1 MKIVKKITNL
11 LLKNGYSIVKLKKVR
26 TGHFICKVLVNEING
41 KFILDTGASHTCIGL
56 EYEKYFCLL
65 SESSDELAAS
75 ASDENLQ
82 TKQSSENFFEIG
94 SIKKKQNF
102 VLISLQ
108 TVNSALSKQKVKPV
122 HGIIGSDF
130 LEKTKAVIDYE
141 KKILFLK
148 L

>member
-1 MKIVKKITNL
+1 MKNI
-11 LLKNGYSIVKLKKVR
+11 
-26 TGHFICKVLVNEING
+26 
-41 KFILDTGASHTCIGL
+41 
-56 EYEKYFCLL
+56 
-65 SESSDELAAS
+65 
-75 ASDENLQ
+75 Q